1 MSVRKSAAW
10 RANTRLIVTDSAG
23 VSAAL
28 AGEYSRSRSHRIDTS
43 LVVASL
49 LAVLRE
55 AFDIGGQVTHKGV
68 WGMSWH
74 QEALKGVEDCEKPR
88 VAVKRAMILGYPNW
102 RMMNP

>member
-1 MSVRKSAAW
+1 LFADERSQERRM
-10 RANTRLIVTDSAG
+10 AG
-23 VSAAL
+23 KHKTYRYGFGWGISAL
-28 AGEYSRSRSHRIDTS
+28 AGEYSRSRSHRIDAS

-74 QEALKGVEDCEKPR
+74 QEALKGVEDCEKLR
-88 VAVKRAMILGYPNW
+88 VAVKRAMILGYPN
-102 RMMNP
+102 